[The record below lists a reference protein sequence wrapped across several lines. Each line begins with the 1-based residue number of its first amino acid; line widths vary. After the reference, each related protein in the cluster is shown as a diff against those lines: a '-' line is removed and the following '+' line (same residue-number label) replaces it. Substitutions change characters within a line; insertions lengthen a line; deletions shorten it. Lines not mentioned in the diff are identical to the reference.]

1 ILVYLDPTAES
12 AERLKFAAGLA
23 KACGARLIGVDIA
36 AATGALAAGEG
47 VVTEK
52 VFEEAAAGLNA
63 VFVPAE
69 KPSEGDA
76 FTHCVDLIVAP
87 APAGAARDVVRRGA
101 LDRALVE
108 SGAPMLILPP
118 EAEGRSCLCGLSRGR
133 RVERWRPQNSV
144 LRTAFRSPAVS
155 DLRALMGR
163 GYSKP
168 CWRRDADR
176 KRLSRLL

>member
-1 ILVYLDPTAES
+1 
-12 AERLKFAAGLA
+12 RLKFAAGLA

-118 EAEGRSCLCGLSRGR
+118 DWTGGPLG
-133 RVERWRPQNSV
+133 QNV
-144 LRTAFRSPAVS
+144 AIACN
-155 DLRALMGR
+155 G
-163 GYSKP
+163 
-168 CWRRDADR
+168 
-176 KRLSRLL
+176 